1 MFKVASK
8 CRTGTTAAL
17 LNTRRTVASNPA
29 GLLLVSPQMNLMFPS
44 GLQAGSGLFHLPM
57 AAFAKKAGGSPTKK
71 PESAGTT
78 ESKKKPTKKTAAAK
92 DAEPVTPKKPAAK
105 KGKKEEEEATA
116 APSVYKLYTLKF
128 NSPILPFAKFPLT
141 QNKYI

>member
-1 MFKVASK
+1 MK
-8 CRTGTTAAL
+8 
-17 LNTRRTVASNPA
+17 
-29 GLLLVSPQMNLMFPS
+29 
-44 GLQAGSGLFHLPM
+44 
-57 AAFAKKAGGSPTKK
+57 
-71 PESAGTT
+71 T
-78 ESKKKPTKKTAAAK
+78 ETKKKPTKKAAAK

-105 KGKKEEEEATA
+105 KGKKEEEAT